1 MAVFLMH
8 WHRRLSLLAG
18 VALLLWAS
26 SGLLH
31 PLMSWTNPRPAVFAP
46 PVGEPMTLPQ
56 RPLAEL
62 LDAQGVTEVGLV
74 RLLHQQE
81 RLLWQVALPDR
92 QRLDYFDAVTGAP
105 VADADRDRAVLL
117 ARHYT
122 GLDDAPLRSVERIT
136 AFSRDYPAVNRLLPV
151 WRVVFERGDGLEA
164 WIDTEE
170 DRLASLSDRRKRVLQ
185 GLFQTVHTLDF
196 LDGVEGLRLGL
207 IVAAVGSVL
216 AMCMLGIG
224 LLWRIRRRSAWSGVR
239 RWHRSLAWVVW
250 VPILMFSLSGLFHL
264 LRMSPALQPV
274 DPPSGASRL
283 AVHAL
288 HPPPVLMDSVR
299 SLSLLPLP
307 DGGAVWRG
315 RRSATQLE
323 IADALDGRPLAGG
336 DPALALRLA
345 SASPPALLRLQ
356 TAFSGEYGFAY
367 KRLPVWRLET
377 AAGLV
382 FVDVVTG
389 QIAARVGRMDRAEQW
404 SFSALHKWQFL
415 DPLGRAWRDGIM
427 VCGVLLSLLA
437 AVAGLVLRARRR
449 SGPGRGV
456 AAA

>member
-1 MAVFLMH
+1 MAVSVRQ

-31 PLMSWTNPRPAVFAP
+31 PLMSWTNPRPAAFVP

-62 LDAQGVTEVGLV
+62 LQQQGVAEMGVV
-74 RLLHQQE
+74 RLLLQE
-81 RLLWQVALPDR
+81 GRLLWQVASPDR
-92 QRLDYFDAVTGAP
+92 QRLDYFDAASGA
-105 VADADRDRAVLL
+105 VVSTADRDRAVML
-117 ARHYT
+117 ARHYS
-122 GLDDAPLRSVERIT
+122 GLDDAPLRSVERID

-151 WRVVFERGDGLEA
+151 WRVAFERDDGLEA
-164 WIDTEE
+164 WVETGE

-185 GLFQTVHTLDF
+185 GLFQAVHTLDF
-196 LDGVEGLRLGL
+196 LDGLEGLRLGL
-207 IVAAVGSVL
+207 IVAAAGSVL
-216 AMCMLGIG
+216 AMAMLGMG
-224 LLWRIRRRSAWSGVR
+224 LLWRHHGRTAISGAR
-239 RWHRSLAWVVW
+239 RWHRGLAWVVW
-250 VPILMFSLSGLFHL
+250 APVLMFSISGLFHL
-264 LRMSPALQPV
+264 LRMSPAMQPEN
-274 DPPSGASRL
+274 PPERVPGVATQALLSPPAS
-283 AVHAL
+283 
-288 HPPPVLMDSVR
+288 MDQVR

-315 RRSATQLE
+315 RRSPTELE
-323 IADALDGRPLAGG
+323 IADALGGRPLTGG

-377 AAGLV
+377 AAELV
-382 FVDVVTG
+382 FVDAVTG
-389 QIAARVGRMDRAEQW
+389 QVAARIGALDRAEQW

-427 VCGVLLSLLA
+427 VSGVLLALLA
-437 AVAGLVLRARRR
+437 AVAGLLLRQRRR
-449 SGPGRGV
+449 GGPGRGV
-456 AAA
+456 AGP

>member
-1 MAVFLMH
+1 
-8 WHRRLSLLAG
+8 
-18 VALLLWAS
+18 
-26 SGLLH
+26 
-31 PLMSWTNPRPAVFAP
+31 
-46 PVGEPMTLPQ
+46 
-56 RPLAEL
+56 
-62 LDAQGVTEVGLV
+62 
-74 RLLHQQE
+74 
-81 RLLWQVALPDR
+81 LLWQVASPDR
-92 QRLDYFDAVTGAP
+92 QRLDYFDAATGAS
-105 VADADRDRAVLL
+105 VSDADRDRAVLL

-122 GLDDAPLRSVERIT
+122 GLDEVPLLSVERIT

-151 WRVVFERGDGLEA
+151 WRVAFERGDGLEA
-164 WIDTEE
+164 WVDTEE

-196 LDGVEGLRLGL
+196 LDGLEGLRLGL

-216 AMCMLGIG
+216 AMAMLGMG
-224 LLWRIRRRSAWSGVR
+224 LLWHVRRRSALSGVR

-250 VPILMFSLSGLFHL
+250 VPVLMFSISGLFHV
-264 LRMSPALQPV
+264 LRMSPALQPD
-274 DPPSGASRL
+274 DPPARVPGVAT
-283 AVHAL
+283 HAL
-288 HPPPVLMDSVR
+288 RSPPASMDQVR

-315 RRSATQLE
+315 RRSPTELE
-323 IADALDGRPLAGG
+323 IADALSGRPLAGG

-345 SASPPALLRLQ
+345 SASPPAWLRLQ

-377 AAGLV
+377 DTELV

-389 QIAARVGRMDRAEQW
+389 QVAVRIGTLDRAEQW
-404 SFSALHKWQFL
+404 SFSTLHKWQFL
-415 DPLGRAWRDGIM
+415 DPLGRVWRDGIM

-437 AVAGLVLRARRR
+437 AAAGLVLRLRRR

-456 AAA
+456 PGP